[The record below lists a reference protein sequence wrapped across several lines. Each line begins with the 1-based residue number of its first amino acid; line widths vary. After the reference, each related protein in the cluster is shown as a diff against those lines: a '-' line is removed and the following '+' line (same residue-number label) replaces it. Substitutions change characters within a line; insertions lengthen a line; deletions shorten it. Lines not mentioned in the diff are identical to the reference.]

1 MPLPTPSRRHRV
13 LAAATVTALSL
24 GLLTACTGG
33 SGGSG
38 STGDPKAHASAVLNI
53 GMPQGA
59 TMNNNNN
66 PLLPTSAAA
75 QLGYRYMIYEPIA
88 MWNQVK
94 PAEAPRPWLAA
105 KIEWA
110 DNYRKLTLTARDGVK
125 FSDGTPMTAE
135 DLAYA
140 FQLMKDHKALN
151 GSALPIDSATV
162 QGDRAVI
169 TFTGSQFVRQASVLS
184 TLVVPKHLWSGL
196 SDPTTDTVAK
206 PVGTGPYTLKSFTP
220 QTVTLTTRQGYWQ
233 DAPKVTEL
241 RYTTYSGND
250 AITSALAGGALEWTY
265 AFLPDARKLYQDKDP
280 QHNKL
285 WFPPN
290 LSADGLWIN
299 TTLKP
304 FDNPVLRRAMSMV
317 VDRDDIF
324 ELAEAGYFKPKVES
338 VTGLPTPAGDAF
350 IAPAHKG
357 KKATADAPTAKRLLT
372 DNGFTYRGADLV
384 DPSGKPVAL
393 TLTDPAGW
401 GDYQTAL
408 TIIADNLKAIGIRT
422 SIDKA
427 DQNAWETNIATG
439 NFQAAMRWSNGGATP
454 YDFYKDVMDGAA
466 LKPVGRPATGN
477 YGRFDSPEATKALE
491 EYANAADDASRTT
504 AMNTL
509 QDVFAEQAPMIPTS
523 AGNLGAEYST
533 RHWTGWP
540 DDADP
545 YAPVQ
550 PTQTTALDVVL
561 HLKPAGH

>member
-1 MPLPTPSRRHRV
+1 MPFLTPSRRHRA
-13 LAAATVTALSL
+13 LAAATITALSL
-24 GLLTACTGG
+24 GLLTACGAGTGTG
-33 SGGSG
+33 SS
-38 STGDPKAHASAVLNI
+38 KAAAATVLNV

-59 TMNNNNN
+59 TMKNNNN
-66 PLLPTSAAA
+66 PLLPTSSAA

-94 PAEAPRPWLAA
+94 PAETPKPWLADR
-105 KIEWA
+105 IEWS
-110 DNYRKLTLTARDGVK
+110 DNYRKLTLTARAGVK
-125 FSDGTPMTAE
+125 FSDGTPMTAD

-151 GSALPIDSATV
+151 SSALPIDSATV
-162 QGDRAVI
+162 QGDQAVI
-169 TFTGSQFVRQASVLS
+169 TFTSSQYVRQASVLS
-184 TLVVPKHLWSGL
+184 TLVVPKHLWSTL
-196 SDPTTDTVAK
+196 ADPTTDTVEK

-220 QTVTLTTRQGYWQ
+220 QTVTLTARTGYWQ

-250 AITSALAGGALEWTY
+250 AITGALAGGALEWTY
-265 AFLPDARKLYQDKDP
+265 AFLPDAKKLYQDKDP
-280 QHNKL
+280 EHNKL

-299 TTLKP
+299 TTNKP
-304 FDNPVLRRAMSMV
+304 FDNPVLRRAMSTV
-317 VDRDDIF
+317 INREDIF
-324 ELAEAGYFKPKVES
+324 NLASAGYFKPAVDS

-350 IAPAHKG
+350 IAPAYKDS
-357 KKATADAPTAKRLLT
+357 KATGDAATAKKLLT
-372 DNGFTYRGADLV
+372 DNGFTFSGTDLV

-408 TIIADNLKAIGIRT
+408 TIIADNLKAIGIKAT
-422 SIDKA
+422 IDKA
-427 DQNAWETNIATG
+427 DQNAWETNIASG
-439 NFQAAMRWSNGGATP
+439 NFEAAMRWSNGGATP

-466 LKPVGRPATGN
+466 LKPVGQAATGN
-477 YGRFDSPEATKALE
+477 YGRFDSPEATRALE
-491 EYANAADDASRTT
+491 EYANAADDASRTA
-504 AMNTL
+504 AMATL
-509 QDVFAEQAPMIPTS
+509 QKIFAEQTPMIPTS

-540 DDADP
+540 DASNP

>member
-1 MPLPTPSRRHRV
+1 MPNPTPSRRHRV
-13 LAAATVTALSL
+13 LATATITALSL
-24 GLLTACTGG
+24 GLLTAC
-33 SGGSG
+33 SSSGSG
-38 STGDPKAHASAVLNI
+38 SSGSSKAPASTVLNI

-59 TMNNNNN
+59 TMTNNNN

-75 QLGYRYMIYEPIA
+75 QLGYRYMVYEPIA

-94 PAEAPRPWLAA
+94 PAETPRPWLAE

-110 DNYRKLTLTARDGVK
+110 DNYKKLTLTARAGVK
-125 FSDGTPMTAE
+125 FSDGTPMTAA

-151 GSALPIDSATV
+151 GSALPIADATV

-169 TFTGSQFVRQASVLS
+169 TFTSSQFVRQASVLS
-184 TLVVPKHLWSGL
+184 TLVVPKHLWSTIP
-196 SDPTTDTVAK
+196 DPTTDTVAK

-220 QTVTLTTRQGYWQ
+220 QTVTLTVREGYWQ
-233 DAPKVTEL
+233 DAPKVAEL

-250 AITSALAGGALEWTY
+250 AVTAALASGALEWTY

-280 QHNKL
+280 EHHKL

-324 ELAEAGYFKPKVES
+324 NLAEAGYFKPMVDS
-338 VTGLPTPAGDAF
+338 ITGLPTPAGDAF
-350 IAPAHKG
+350 IAPEYKG
-357 KKATADAPTAKRLLT
+357 KKATGDTATAKKLLT
-372 DNGFTYRGADLV
+372 DSGFTYRGTDLV
-384 DPSGKPVAL
+384 DPAGKPVAL

-408 TIIADNLKAIGIRT
+408 TIIADNLKAIGIKA

-427 DQNAWETNIATG
+427 DQNAWESNIASG

-466 LKPVGRPATGN
+466 LKPIGRAATGN
-477 YGRFDSPEATKALE
+477 YGRFDSPQATKALE
-491 EYANAADDASRTT
+491 DYANAADDAARTG
-504 AMNTL
+504 ALNTL
-509 QDVFAEQAPMIPTS
+509 QKVFAEQTPMIPTS

-533 RHWTGWP
+533 RHWIGWP
-540 DDADP
+540 DAADP
-545 YAPVQ
+545 YAPIQ
-550 PTQTTALDVVL
+550 PSQTTALDVVL
-561 HLKPAGH
+561 HLKPADH